1 MAKQVLEIEV
11 PDGKKAIWKD
21 GRVVFEDVDTME
33 SIKTIEDAAKFLADK
48 RICEDILD
56 SLSRLPKDSFEW
68 KIAAYRAVV
77 AAVTYNE
84 QRHLTTGERWF
95 PTIEFCR
102 PGKLQNCCGDII
114 VGRIKSEGEEFDV
127 VGAPLTARVR
137 VSVASARMAACL
149 APGRVS
155 ASGRL
160 VQRKLPYTFLSNLE
174 SFCLRLVMV
183 VQTVIGDGWHSHNL
197 YISSGTI
204 HCRHN
209 LQYY

>member
-11 PDGKKAIWKD
+11 PDGKKAVWKD

-33 SIKTIEDAAKFLADK
+33 SIKTIEDAAQFLSDK

-77 AAVTYNE
+77 ASVTYNE
-84 QRHLTTGERWF
+84 QRNLTTGERWF

-102 PGKLQNCCGDII
+102 PGKLKNCYGDIV

-127 VGAPLTARVR
+127 VGGNAYCGA
-137 VSVASARMAACL
+137 VA
-149 APGRVS
+149 G
-155 ASGRL
+155 
-160 VQRKLPYTFLSNLE
+160 LSYFD
-174 SFCLRLVMV
+174 S
-183 VQTVIGDGWHSHNL
+183 GDGVSSAGTHIGFRSVGSKKAAL
-197 YISSGTI
+197 YISKQFGKLLFEVSYGGTN
-204 HCRHN
+204 CDWRWMA
-209 LQYY
+209 

>member
-21 GRVVFEDVDTME
+21 GRVVFEDIDTME

-56 SLSRLPKDSFEW
+56 SLSRLPKNSFEW

-77 AAVTYNE
+77 AAITYNE

-102 PGKLQNCCGDII
+102 PGKLKNCYGD
-114 VGRIKSEGEEFDV
+114 VVLGRIKLEGEEFDV
-127 VGAPLTARVR
+127 VGG
-137 VSVASARMAACL
+137 SA
-149 APGRVS
+149 
-155 ASGRL
+155 
-160 VQRKLPYTFLSNLE
+160 
-174 SFCLRLVMV
+174 
-183 VQTVIGDGWHSHNL
+183 GDGAGAGLGRFGSYYGVSDAWTDVGFRSVGSKKAAL
-197 YISSGTI
+197 YISKQFGRLLFEVSYGGTN
-204 HCRHN
+204 CDWRWMA
-209 LQYY
+209 

>member
-102 PGKLQNCCGDII
+102 PGKLKNCYGDIV

-127 VGAPLTARVR
+127 VGGYANCGTAAGLGDFDSYYG
-137 VSVASARMAACL
+137 VSHAWTSLGFRSVGSKKAA
-149 APGRVS
+149 
-155 ASGRL
+155 
-160 VQRKLPYTFLSNLE
+160 
-174 SFCLRLVMV
+174 
-183 VQTVIGDGWHSHNL
+183 L
-197 YISSGTI
+197 YISKQFGKLLFEVSYGGTN
-204 HCRHN
+204 CDWRWMA
-209 LQYY
+209 

>member
-33 SIKTIEDAAKFLADK
+33 SIKTIEDAAQFLTDK

-102 PGKLQNCCGDII
+102 PGKLKNCCGDIVI
-114 VGRIKSEGEEFDV
+114 GRIKSEGEEFNV
-127 VGAPLTARVR
+127 VGGYANAGARAGLGDFYSSR
-137 VSVASARMAACL
+137 GVSDSWPSVGFQSVGSEKAA
-149 APGRVS
+149 
-155 ASGRL
+155 
-160 VQRKLPYTFLSNLE
+160 
-174 SFCLRLVMV
+174 
-183 VQTVIGDGWHSHNL
+183 L
-197 YISSGTI
+197 YISKQFVKLLFEVSYGGTN
-204 HCRHN
+204 CDWRWMA
-209 LQYY
+209 

>member
-1 MAKQVLEIEV
+1 MVKQVLEIEV

-21 GRVVFEDVDTME
+21 GRVAFEDVDTME
-33 SIKTIEDAAKFLADK
+33 SIKTIEDATKFLADK
-48 RICEDILD
+48 RICGDILD

-102 PGKLQNCCGDII
+102 PGKLRDCYGDVV

-127 VGAPLTARVR
+127 VGGYVNASTDAGLGDFDSGID
-137 VSVASARMAACL
+137 VSLAWTDVGFRSVGSKRAA
-149 APGRVS
+149 
-155 ASGRL
+155 
-160 VQRKLPYTFLSNLE
+160 
-174 SFCLRLVMV
+174 
-183 VQTVIGDGWHSHNL
+183 L
-197 YISSGTI
+197 YISKQFGKLLFEVSYGGTN
-204 HCRHN
+204 CDWRWMA
-209 LQYY
+209 

>member
-33 SIKTIEDAAKFLADK
+33 SIKTIEDAAQFLTDK

-77 AAVTYNE
+77 AAITYNE

-102 PGKLQNCCGDII
+102 PGKLKNCYGDIVI
-114 VGRIKSEGEEFDV
+114 GRIKSEGEEFDV
-127 VGAPLTARVR
+127 VGGYAYSSSYAGLGRFHSLSG
-137 VSVASARMAACL
+137 VSDSWTSVGFRSVGSKKAA
-149 APGRVS
+149 
-155 ASGRL
+155 
-160 VQRKLPYTFLSNLE
+160 
-174 SFCLRLVMV
+174 
-183 VQTVIGDGWHSHNL
+183 L
-197 YISSGTI
+197 YISKQFGKLLFEVSYGGTN
-204 HCRHN
+204 CDWRWMA
-209 LQYY
+209 

>member
-11 PDGKKAIWKD
+11 PDGKKAVWKD

-33 SIKTIEDAAKFLADK
+33 SIKTIEDAAQFLADK

-77 AAVTYNE
+77 ASVTYNE

-102 PGKLQNCCGDII
+102 PGKLKNCYGDIV

-127 VGAPLTARVR
+127 VGGSAYYGTLAGLGYFHSTFG
-137 VSVASARMAACL
+137 VSDAWPDVGFRSVGSKKAA
-149 APGRVS
+149 
-155 ASGRL
+155 
-160 VQRKLPYTFLSNLE
+160 
-174 SFCLRLVMV
+174 
-183 VQTVIGDGWHSHNL
+183 L
-197 YISSGTI
+197 YISKQFGKLLFEVSYGGTN
-204 HCRHN
+204 CDWRWMA
-209 LQYY
+209 

>member
-21 GRVVFEDVDTME
+21 GRIVFEDVDTME
-33 SIKTIEDAAKFLADK
+33 SIKTIDDAVKFLIDNK
-48 RICEDILD
+48 IYEDLQYILYKI
-56 SLSRLPKDSFEW
+56 PNTSFEW

-102 PGKLQNCCGDII
+102 PGKVENCWGDIV

-127 VGAPLTARVR
+127 VGGSAGTSATAGLCGFYSDGG
-137 VSVASARMAACL
+137 VSGAGTDVGFRSVGSKKAA
-149 APGRVS
+149 
-155 ASGRL
+155 
-160 VQRKLPYTFLSNLE
+160 
-174 SFCLRLVMV
+174 
-183 VQTVIGDGWHSHNL
+183 L
-197 YISSGTI
+197 YISKQFGKLLFEISYGGANCDWEWI
-204 HCRHN
+204 V
-209 LQYY
+209 

>member
-11 PDGKKAIWKD
+11 PDGKKAVWKD
-21 GRVVFEDVDTME
+21 GRVVFKDVNTME
-33 SIKTIEDAAKFLADK
+33 SIKTIEDAAQFLADK

-77 AAVTYNE
+77 ASVTYNE

-102 PGKLQNCCGDII
+102 PGKLKNCYGGIV

-127 VGAPLTARVR
+127 VGGRAYSGSAAGLGCFHSSAGVSRAWAPLGFR
-137 VSVASARMAACL
+137 SVGSKKAA
-149 APGRVS
+149 
-155 ASGRL
+155 
-160 VQRKLPYTFLSNLE
+160 
-174 SFCLRLVMV
+174 
-183 VQTVIGDGWHSHNL
+183 L
-197 YISSGTI
+197 YISKQFGKLLFEVSYGGTN
-204 HCRHN
+204 CDWRWMA
-209 LQYY
+209 

>member
-11 PDGKKAIWKD
+11 PDGKKVIWKD

-33 SIKTIEDAAKFLADK
+33 SIKTIEDAAQFLTDK

-102 PGKLQNCCGDII
+102 PGKLKNCYDDIV

-127 VGAPLTARVR
+127 VGGSADNGAAAGLGCFDSAYG
-137 VSVASARMAACL
+137 VSDAWTFVGFRSVGSKKAA
-149 APGRVS
+149 
-155 ASGRL
+155 
-160 VQRKLPYTFLSNLE
+160 
-174 SFCLRLVMV
+174 
-183 VQTVIGDGWHSHNL
+183 L
-197 YISSGTI
+197 YISKQFGKLLFEVSYGGTN
-204 HCRHN
+204 CDWRWMA
-209 LQYY
+209 

>member
-33 SIKTIEDAAKFLADK
+33 SIKTIDDAILFLVKNKIGD
-48 RICEDILD
+48 DILNT
-56 SLSRLPKDSFEW
+56 LSKLLPNSFEW

-95 PTIEFCR
+95 PIIEFCR
-102 PGKLQNCCGDII
+102 PGKLKNCCGDIV

-127 VGAPLTARVR
+127 VGGHAITGSNTGL
-137 VSVASARMAACL
+137 
-149 APGRVS
+149 GRFGS
-155 ASGRL
+155 
-160 VQRKLPYTFLSNLE
+160 
-174 SFCLRLVMV
+174 
-183 VQTVIGDGWHSHNL
+183 VIGVSGAWTGIGFRSVGSKKAAL
-197 YISSGTI
+197 YISKQFGKLLFEVCYGGTNCDWKWI
-204 HCRHN
+204 A
-209 LQYY
+209 

>member
-11 PDGKKAIWKD
+11 PDGKKAVWKD

-33 SIKTIEDAAKFLADK
+33 SIKTIDDAILFLVKNKIGD
-48 RICEDILD
+48 DILNT
-56 SLSRLPKDSFEW
+56 LSKLLPNSFEW

-102 PGKLQNCCGDII
+102 PRKLKNCCGDIV

-127 VGAPLTARVR
+127 VSGYAAYGANAGLSSFYSSSG
-137 VSVASARMAACL
+137 VSNAWANVGFHSVGSKEAA
-149 APGRVS
+149 
-155 ASGRL
+155 
-160 VQRKLPYTFLSNLE
+160 
-174 SFCLRLVMV
+174 
-183 VQTVIGDGWHSHNL
+183 L
-197 YISSGTI
+197 YISKQFGKLLFEVSYGGTN
-204 HCRHN
+204 CDWKWVE
-209 LQYY
+209 

>member
-33 SIKTIEDAAKFLADK
+33 SIKTIKDAAKFLADK

-84 QRHLTTGERWF
+84 HRHLTTGERWF
-95 PTIEFCR
+95 PTVEFCR
-102 PGKLQNCCGDII
+102 PGKLKNCCGDII

-127 VGAPLTARVR
+127 VGG
-137 VSVASARMAACL
+137 SA
-149 APGRVS
+149 
-155 ASGRL
+155 
-160 VQRKLPYTFLSNLE
+160 
-174 SFCLRLVMV
+174 
-183 VQTVIGDGWHSHNL
+183 GDGAPAGLSLFCSVDGVSHSWTALSFRSVGSKKAAL
-197 YISSGTI
+197 YISKQFGKLLFEVSYGGTN
-204 HCRHN
+204 CDWRWMA
-209 LQYY
+209 

>member
-33 SIKTIEDAAKFLADK
+33 SIKTIEDAAQFLTDK

-95 PTIEFCR
+95 PTVEFCR
-102 PGKLQNCCGDII
+102 PGKLRNCWGGTI
-114 VGRIKSEGEEFDV
+114 VGRIKSEGKEFDV
-127 VGAPLTARVR
+127 VGGDALDGAYAGLGYFNSYDG
-137 VSVASARMAACL
+137 VSSAWATVGFRSVGSKKAA
-149 APGRVS
+149 
-155 ASGRL
+155 
-160 VQRKLPYTFLSNLE
+160 
-174 SFCLRLVMV
+174 
-183 VQTVIGDGWHSHNL
+183 L
-197 YISSGTI
+197 YISKQFGKLLFEVSYGGTN
-204 HCRHN
+204 CDWRWMA
-209 LQYY
+209 

>member
-11 PDGKKAIWKD
+11 PDGKKAVWKD

-33 SIKTIEDAAKFLADK
+33 SIKTIEDAAQFLADK
-48 RICEDILD
+48 RICDDILD

-95 PTIEFCR
+95 PTVEFCR
-102 PGKLQNCCGDII
+102 PGKLKNCCGDII

-127 VGAPLTARVR
+127 VGGNADGGAGAGLGRFGSYNG
-137 VSVASARMAACL
+137 VSGAWADFGFRSVGSRKAA
-149 APGRVS
+149 
-155 ASGRL
+155 
-160 VQRKLPYTFLSNLE
+160 
-174 SFCLRLVMV
+174 
-183 VQTVIGDGWHSHNL
+183 L
-197 YISSGTI
+197 YISKQFGKLLFEVSYGGTN
-204 HCRHN
+204 CDWRWMA
-209 LQYY
+209 

>member
-21 GRVVFEDVDTME
+21 GRVYFEDVDTME
-33 SIKTIEDAAKFLADK
+33 SIKTIKDATKFLKDK
-48 RICEDILD
+48 RICADILV

-102 PGKLQNCCGDII
+102 PGKLKNCCGDIV

-127 VGAPLTARVR
+127 VGGHAIAGACAGLGNFYSYYG
-137 VSVASARMAACL
+137 VSHSPTSVGLWSVGSKKAA
-149 APGRVS
+149 
-155 ASGRL
+155 
-160 VQRKLPYTFLSNLE
+160 
-174 SFCLRLVMV
+174 
-183 VQTVIGDGWHSHNL
+183 L
-197 YISSGTI
+197 YISKQFGKLLFEVSYGGTN
-204 HCRHN
+204 CDWKWVE
-209 LQYY
+209 